1 MKVWHGVVT
10 GVAAYVFFIVAGAP
24 AARVLPW
31 LQPALSAVQLAGVEG
46 TVWNG
51 SAAIVNAAPV
61 QLQQVNWRL
70 RPWAAV
76 LGRLEFAV
84 DARLRG
90 RSLQGRVGRGLF
102 GRPYLSQVQGSVTAA
117 DALNWAKINQVGIDG
132 VLSFDIADVQWSDAP
147 WPAIGGSL
155 SWSPATVTRPV
166 ELALGKVQLDTR
178 IEDGITRGK
187 LDASGGGLLVQGNLE
202 LQPAGNY
209 RLDAQIQQQG
219 DVAPEVAQF
228 LATFA
233 TYKDGTYLLEWSD
246 TI

>member
-10 GVAAYVFFIVAGAP
+10 GVAAYVLFVVAGAP
-24 AARVLPW
+24 AAKVLPW
-31 LQPALSAVQLAGVEG
+31 LQPVAPEIELAGVDG
-46 TVWNG
+46 TVWHG

-70 RPWAAV
+70 RPFSAA

-90 RSLQGRVGRGLF
+90 GSLQGRVGRSLF
-102 GRPYLSQVQGSVTAA
+102 GRPYLSQVQGSVAAA
-117 DALNWAKINQVGIDG
+117 DVLTWAQINQVGADG

-147 WPAIGGSL
+147 WPAIGGNL
-155 SWSPATVTRPV
+155 SWSPAAVTRPI
-166 ELALGKVQLDTR
+166 ELALGKVQLETR
-178 IEDGITRGK
+178 IEDGVTRGK
-187 LDASGGGLLVQGNLE
+187 LNASGGGLLVQGDLE
-202 LQPAGNY
+202 LQPAGDY

-219 DVAPEVAQF
+219 DVAPEVARF
-228 LATFA
+228 LSTFA